1 MLSMNAAALGLQ
13 FQDVV
18 KRGSIKKVAFGQRST
33 KCREILAGE
42 AEEHSKERKNIVQ
55 KPQLKRGDFG
65 VIITSNKEKE

>member
-1 MLSMNAAALGLQ
+1 MLSINAAALGLQ

-33 KCREILAGE
+33 KCRKILAGE
-42 AEEHSKERKNIVQ
+42 AEHSKERKYVVQ

-65 VIITSNKEKE
+65 VIITSNKDKE

>member
-1 MLSMNAAALGLQ
+1 MLGMNAAAPGLQ
-13 FQDVV
+13 FQEGAQ
-18 KRGSIKKVAFGQRST
+18 RGSIQKVAFGQRYT

-42 AEEHSKERKNIVQ
+42 AEEHSRERKNGVQ